1 MDGLHIYPTLVSA
14 ALIEVGR
21 QGGFYSHNLHP
32 PSGTAGICPLLGLF
46 SFARCVIQ
54 HLRLSENSLGLCSL
68 LEVSCLSWVCPEF
81 YGGGSEDVGE
91 LVWYFFA
98 IWPDWFVQSLLR
110 GIYSCRLAA
119 SIFPPCCTFGG
130 LVGDQCLWKSS
141 PYLLVFLSR
150 DVEGLDGI
158 SPLISDGISFVA
170 VFPHSVRR
178 RELNRFKRRML
189 VVVLFGL
196 ITTDLSCHI
205 VTL

>member
-1 MDGLHIYPTLVSA
+1 MDGLHIYPALVSA
-14 ALIEVGR
+14 ALIEVVR

-54 HLRLSENSLGLCSL
+54 HLGLSVNSLGICSS
-68 LEVSCLSWVCPEF
+68 LEVSCLSWVCPAF
-81 YGGGSEDVGE
+81 YGGGSEDVGK

-98 IWPDWFVQSLLR
+98 IWLDWFVQSLLR
-110 GIYSCRLAA
+110 GNFYCRFAA

-141 PYLLVFLSR
+141 PYLLVFPFC

-158 SPLISDGISFVA
+158 SPLISDRISFVA
-170 VFPHSVRR
+170 VFPHSVSR
-178 RELNRFKRRML
+178 RELNRVNRRML
-189 VVVLFGL
+189 LVVLFGL
-196 ITTDLSCHI
+196 ITTDLSCRI